1 MDMLTQPTS
10 HMSFDAPS
18 PPNLPMVALPLSS
31 KDSTVS
37 SCQGSDTL
45 TDRVETSSTYVNTIP
60 KHNRNSLIMDENRAN
75 NYMNGMDDKAKQQ
88 NVAETSNQNHNNNG
102 NYNNDNKNYRSSN
115 NDACSIN
122 DLSDNSRITSPQ
134 LTNNQVYNENLQLSK
149 KKINESSLAS
159 YNHISS
165 SENDLID
172 GGKAYLE
179 EQNSGFG
186 SSVDVQLRNGSPQ
199 RTRGP
204 GRLGGGE
211 GSYFNSPANS
221 VSPTNMQYTE
231 SLRNGKLKIISVFT
245 IHLILQSV
253 VSPLDRE

>member
-10 HMSFDAPS
+10 HMSFDVPS
-18 PPNLPMVALPLSS
+18 PPNPPLVAPPLSS
-31 KDSTVS
+31 KDSNVS
-37 SCQGSDTL
+37 SCQGSEAL

-60 KHNRNSLIMDENRAN
+60 KQNRNSLIMDENRIN
-75 NYMNGMDDKAKQQ
+75 NYMNGMDDTAKQRH
-88 NVAETSNQNHNNNG
+88 VAETSNQING
-102 NYNNDNKNYRSSN
+102 NYNNDNKNYRRSN

-172 GGKAYLE
+172 GGKTYLE
-179 EQNSGFG
+179 EQCSGFG

-199 RTRGP
+199 QTRGA

-211 GSYFNSPANS
+211 ESYFNSPANS

-231 SLRNGKLKIISVFT
+231 SLRNGRLLSYIYVIFCSHIMQKEAAMC
-245 IHLILQSV
+245 H
-253 VSPLDRE
+253 

>member
-10 HMSFDAPS
+10 QMNFDASS
-18 PPNLPMVALPLSS
+18 PPNPPLVALPLSS

-37 SCQGSDTL
+37 SCRGSETL
-45 TDRVETSSTYVNTIP
+45 IDRNVETSSTYVNTIP

-75 NYMNGMDDKAKQQ
+75 NYINGMDDNAKY
-88 NVAETSNQNHNNNG
+88 VAETCNQING
-102 NYNNDNKNYRSSN
+102 SYNNDSKNYRST

-134 LTNNQVYNENLQLSK
+134 LTGNQVYNENLQLSK
-149 KKINESSLAS
+149 RKINESSLAS

-165 SENDLID
+165 SENDLIE

-179 EQNSGFG
+179 EQSSGFG

-199 RTRGP
+199 HTRGV

-221 VSPTNMQYTE
+221 VSPTNMQYME
-231 SLRNGKLKIISVFT
+231 SLRNGKPS
-245 IHLILQSV
+245 
-253 VSPLDRE
+253 